1 MTTRRS
7 LVAVAAVLIFLTHPS
22 AQSLD
27 SPRRVPLAP
36 EGWRPTIVAQHG
48 MVAAGHP
55 LAAEA
60 GLRILKAGGNAV
72 DAAIA
77 TWAVQGEV
85 EPGMTGLGADMFV
98 LIYLAKTGEVKFI
111 NGTGFAPQAATIDF
125 YKSKGGIPDSGALSI
140 SVPGAVG
147 GAALAV
153 KKYGTRPLGDVL
165 APAIEIAEQGFPITE
180 SLARG
185 LAGSKDKLA
194 KWPST
199 TKIWF
204 KDGNPLQTGDVLVNP
219 ALARTLRTIAAQGA
233 DPFYRGEIAKTTAAY
248 LKANGG
254 IITEADLRSYE
265 PFEDTPVRTTYRGTD
280 VYECPPNSQ
289 GFVML
294 EALNILEGFDLRA
307 MGHNSAP
314 YLHAITESLKLS
326 FADRN
331 KYVGDPKFVPNIPM
345 KTLLSKEYA
354 AARRAAIDPNRAIE
368 GEPAPGDPF
377 RSTSQAVARR
387 LQPSGAGRSPERLAL
402 QPVNRYASPQPSP
415 TRVDPFDPDA
425 ILNLTTYLAVV
436 DKDHNMVSIT
446 SSLLSGFGSG
456 LVVDGGGFFLNDRM
470 RYFYLDPGDVNSL
483 QPGKR
488 TRQTI
493 NPALALRDGKP
504 FLVFGTPGSDTQ
516 PQTQLQFFLNVAEF
530 GMPVQQA
537 LEQPAVISNSF
548 RDSYAPHAVLGKLLT
563 PALLPQSVRDQLA
576 AKGHKL
582 DVRDVKGVG
591 SVKGIMIDPRT
602 GVLHGGVSPTGD
614 SYVMAW

>member
-1 MTTRRS
+1 MNTRHAL
-7 LVAVAAVLIFLTHPS
+7 LVVAFLTTLLAHPA
-22 AQSLD
+22 AQNNPQASGG
-27 SPRRVPLAP
+27 S
-36 EGWRPTIVAQHG
+36 WRPTIVAQHG

-60 GLRILKAGGNAV
+60 GMRILKAGGNAI

-98 LIYLAKTGEVKFI
+98 LYYNARTREVKFI
-111 NGTGFAPQAATIDF
+111 NGTGYAPQAATIDF
-125 YKSKGGIPDSGALSI
+125 YKSKGGIPDEGPLSI

-147 GAALAV
+147 GAAFAIQ
-153 KKYGTRPLGDVL
+153 KYGTKPLADIL
-165 APAIEIAEQGFPITE
+165 APAIEIAEGGFPITE
-180 SLARG
+180 ALARG
-185 LAGSKDKLA
+185 LQSSKAKLA
-194 KWPST
+194 KFPST

-204 KDGNPLQTGDVLVNP
+204 KDGQPLQMGDVVKNP
-219 ALARTLRTIAAQGA
+219 DLARTMRAIAAGGA
-233 DPFYRGEIAKTTAAY
+233 DAFYRGAIAKNTASF

-254 IITEADLRSYE
+254 IIGESDLASYQ
-265 PFEDTPVRTTYRGTD
+265 PYEDAPVHVNYRGTE

-294 EALNILEGFDLRA
+294 EALNILEGYDLKQ
-307 MGHNSAP
+307 MGRNSAP
-314 YLHAITESLKLS
+314 YLHAVTEALKLS

-331 KYVGDPKFVPNIPM
+331 AYVGDPKFVPNIPM
-345 KTLLSKEYA
+345 QALLSKEYA
-354 AARRAAIDPNRAIE
+354 ALRRAQINPDRAIE
-368 GEPAPGDPF
+368 GEPAPGDP
-377 RSTSQAVARR
+377 RAMKPATAGARQA
-387 LQPSGAGRSPERLAL
+387 
-402 QPVNRYASPQPSP
+402 YAAPQPLP
-415 TRVDPFDPDA
+415 TAVKPFDPDEM
-425 ILNLTTYLAVV
+425 LNLTTYLAVV

-456 LVVDGGGFFLNDRM
+456 VVVDGSGFLLNDRM
-470 RYFYLDPGDVNSL
+470 RYFYLDPEDVNSL

-504 FLVFGTPGSDTQ
+504 WMAFGTPGSDTQ

-530 GMPVQQA
+530 GLNVQEA

-548 RDSYAPHAVLGKLLT
+548 RDSYQPHAVKGQLLT
-563 PALLPQSVRDQLA
+563 PALLAKDVRDALA

-582 DVRDVKGVG
+582 DIRDVKGVG
-591 SVKGIMIDPRT
+591 SVKAILIDPRT
-602 GVLHGGVSPTGD
+602 GVLMGGVSPTGD

>member
-7 LVAVAAVLIFLTHPS
+7 LVAAAAVLIFLARPA
-22 AQSLD
+22 AQSPN
-27 SPRRVPLAP
+27 S
-36 EGWRPTIVAQHG
+36 WRPTIVAQHG

-60 GLRILKAGGNAV
+60 GLRILKAGGNAI

-85 EPGMTGLGADMFV
+85 EPGMTGLGADMFI
-98 LIYLAKTGEVKFI
+98 LYYEAKTGQVRFI

-125 YKSKGGIPDSGALSI
+125 YKSKGGLPDSGPLSI

-147 GAALAV
+147 GAAFAV
-153 KKYGTRPLGDVL
+153 KKYGTKPLADVL
-165 APAIEIAEQGFPITE
+165 APAIEIADQGFPITE

-185 LAGSKDKLA
+185 LAGSRDKLE

-204 KDGNPLQTGDVLVNP
+204 RNGKPLGTGDVLLNP
-219 ALARTLRTIAAQGA
+219 ALARTLRAIAMQGPDA
-233 DPFYRGEIAKTTAAY
+233 FYRGDIAKNTAAY

-265 PFEDTPVRTTYRGTD
+265 PFEDAPIQINYRGTD

-314 YLHAITESLKLS
+314 YLHAVTESLKLS

-331 KYVGDPKFVPNIPM
+331 KFVGDPKFVPNIPM

-354 AARRAAIDPNRAIE
+354 AARRRAIDPNRAIE

-377 RSTSQAVARR
+377 RSTSQADREPSAEAFALRAR
-387 LQPSGAGRSPERLAL
+387 AD
-402 QPVNRYASPQPSP
+402 RYAAPQPSP
-415 TRVDPFDPDA
+415 ARVAPFDPDA

-470 RYFYLDPGDVNSL
+470 RYFYLDASDVNSL

-488 TRQTI
+488 VRQTI
-493 NPALALRDGKP
+493 NPALALKDGKP
-504 FLVFGTPGSDTQ
+504 FLVFGTPGADTQ

-563 PALLPQSVRDQLA
+563 PAMLASPVRDALA
-576 AKGHKL
+576 AKGHRL